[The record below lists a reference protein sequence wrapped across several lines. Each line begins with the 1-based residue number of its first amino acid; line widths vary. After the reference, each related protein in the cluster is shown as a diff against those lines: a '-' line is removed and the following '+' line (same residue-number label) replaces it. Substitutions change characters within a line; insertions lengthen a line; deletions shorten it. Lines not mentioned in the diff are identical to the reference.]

1 MDTSRPS
8 WTTKEI
14 LQLHEDME
22 LKYGDG
28 DGGDFL
34 FGWQPINPFAD
45 DLLGAVKER
54 ARGTDYTKYSYMETD
69 RSLSNAVLKLHG
81 DLDDIIPDAAFCA
94 ASGGASVLSA
104 FCYWLSR
111 NQIKE
116 VYYLPPIYFTLLNGL
131 RQFGIRA
138 RAITGFHSFELN
150 TSPDLPNKETV
161 LIVADPVWY
170 AGIPVPQ
177 YIIDGLSSWQRK
189 TGSLIF
195 VDGSFQY
202 MRWDSKTFEPT
213 SRLDPKRTIRLI
225 SPAKSL
231 AIHGYRFA
239 YALLPSDIKPK
250 FSNSYTN
257 ICGSAAADN
266 VAFAYEA
273 ISAMTDRNLT
283 NKLIQ
288 RAATRHRSLRSKG
301 IIESPLN
308 PEAGYFVF
316 EKINIKLP
324 EDSLRM
330 EGKYFG
336 QPRYPG
342 HTRLNLL
349 STKFYLLES

>member
-1 MDTSRPS
+1 
-8 WTTKEI
+8 
-14 LQLHEDME
+14 
-22 LKYGDG
+22 
-28 DGGDFL
+28 
-34 FGWQPINPFAD
+34 
-45 DLLGAVKER
+45 
-54 ARGTDYTKYSYMETD
+54 
-69 RSLSNAVLKLHG
+69 
-81 DLDDIIPDAAFCA
+81 
-94 ASGGASVLSA
+94 
-104 FCYWLSR
+104 
-111 NQIKE
+111 
-116 VYYLPPIYFTLLNGL
+116 LLNGL

-150 TSPDLPNKETV
+150 NLPDLPDKETV

-177 YIIDGLSSWQRK
+177 FIIDGLLSWQRK

-202 MRWDSKTFEPT
+202 MRWDSRTLEPT
-213 SRLDPKRTIRLI
+213 SRLDPKRTIRLV
-225 SPAKSL
+225 SPTKSL

-257 ICGSAAADN
+257 ICGSGAADN
-266 VAFAYEA
+266 IAFAHEA
-273 ISAMTDRNLT
+273 ISAMVDRNLT

-288 RAATRHRSLRSKG
+288 RAASRHRSLRSKG